1 MTALKSIQFFL
12 ASLLCLAVAACQST
26 PVAPAPVVEEP
37 TAEADVLTIEP
48 YKLGNGDRLR
58 ITVFGEPDLSGEFLV
73 DGAGLISMPLIGEIS
88 AENLTVRDLQRDIE
102 ERFRAGY
109 LNDPKIAA
117 EVINHRPY
125 YIMGEVGRPD
135 EYQFVSGLTV
145 LNAVAAA
152 GGFTYRANKKV
163 VYVRGVNEAAER
175 KVVLSS
181 TTPVRPGDT
190 IRIGER
196 IF

>member
-12 ASLLCLAVAACQST
+12 ASLLCLTVAACQT
-26 PVAPAPVVEEP
+26 APVAPTPVEDS
-37 TAEADVLTIEP
+37 TADAGVLTIQP
-48 YKLGNGDRLR
+48 YTLGNGDRLR

-88 AENLTVRDLQRDIE
+88 AENLTVRDLQRE
-102 ERFRAGY
+102 LETRFRDGY
-109 LNDPKIAA
+109 LNDPKISA

-125 YIMGEVGRPD
+125 YIMGEVGRPG
-135 EYQFVSGLTV
+135 EYPFISGLTV
-145 LNAVAAA
+145 LNAVATAE
-152 GGFTYRANKKV
+152 GFTYRANKKV
-163 VYVRGVNEAAER
+163 VYVRGVGDTAER
-175 KVVLSS
+175 KIVLSS